1 MIIRKISEHS
11 IAKSVLASLT
21 ANQNPWF
28 RRKSSGIFVVA
39 ITVEITISSGTAAAR
54 VQSPTS
60 HENATRDFECTDEVR
75 REIRMRESDPCKANH
90 SHFRV
95 RVFQD
100 ALREED
106 QPHGEANQE
115 NACRTSGWPEEEPNN
130 GVHSGFH
137 PFPRDP
143 GRYSTSGQ
151 AGSILI

>member
-90 SHFRV
+90 SHFGSVYFRMPCVKKINPTARRIRKMPAGPRV
-95 RVFQD
+95 GLKKNRITESIQGFIPS
-100 ALREED
+100 REIREGI
-106 QPHGEANQE
+106 PH
-115 NACRTSGWPEEEPNN
+115 
-130 GVHSGFH
+130 
-137 PFPRDP
+137 P
-143 GRYSTSGQ
+143 GRRDQY
-151 AGSILI
+151 